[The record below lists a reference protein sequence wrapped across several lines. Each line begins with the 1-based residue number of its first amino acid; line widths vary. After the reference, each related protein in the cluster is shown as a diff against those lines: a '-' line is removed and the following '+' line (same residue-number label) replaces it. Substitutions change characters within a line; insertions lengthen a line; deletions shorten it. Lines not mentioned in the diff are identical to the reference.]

1 MKKLLYLFL
10 FFQSF
15 SIFGQDSVSVEINIL
30 VIDKLQGI
38 PIVNETIKIESVNFN
53 YFQDFTLKSDSLGQ
67 IHFKKNFKSQLS
79 SFPILLSG
87 TNYYADFIT
96 IDSIGNTSL
105 KLDFKK
111 EFIAMKMCWDSF
123 LPSTMYFNK
132 NELTTIDSSFS
143 VDYLLTSFKRLI
155 EEYPEPIAVRKLKIT
170 ASCSYDERFRVSKK
184 RLKKVAEIALEAGFK
199 KEDLILINKRKKS
212 LFHCDYCDGCH
223 YFFLKGTGT
232 TISLKN
238 FKNLTET
245 TEIDRQ
251 TTLRRSVHLKWV
263 GK

>member
-1 MKKLLYLFL
+1 MKNILYLFL

-15 SIFGQDSVSVEINIL
+15 LSFGQDSISVEINL
-30 VIDKLQGI
+30 SVVDKLQGI
-38 PIVNETIKIESVNFN
+38 PIKNQTFTIKSD
-53 YFQDFTLKSDSLGQ
+53 YFQSFMLKSDSLGK
-67 IHFKKNFKSQLS
+67 IRFTKNFKLGLS
-79 SFPILLSG
+79 SFSIVLS
-87 TNYYADFIT
+87 TSNYFEDFIS
-96 IDSIGNTSL
+96 IDSISSAKK

-123 LPSTMYFNK
+123 LPSTIYYNK
-132 NELTTIDSSFS
+132 NELTTVDSSFS
-143 VDYLLTSFKRLI
+143 MDNLLNHFKVLM
-155 EEYPEPIAVRKLKIT
+155 ESYPEQNEIRKLKIT

-199 KEDLILINKRKKS
+199 KEDLILINKRKMS

-223 YFFLKGTGT
+223 YFFLKGKGT
-232 TISLKN
+232 TISRKA
-238 FKNLTET
+238 FRKLTYR

-251 TTLRRSVHLKWV
+251 TTLRRSVHLEWV

>member
-1 MKKLLYLFL
+1 
-10 FFQSF
+10 
-15 SIFGQDSVSVEINIL
+15 V
-30 VIDKLQGI
+30 
-38 PIVNETIKIESVNFN
+38 
-53 YFQDFTLKSDSLGQ
+53 LKSDSLGK
-67 IHFKKNFKSQLS
+67 ITFTKNFKLGLS
-79 SFPILLSG
+79 SFSIVLS
-87 TNYYADFIT
+87 TSNYVEDFISIDT
-96 IDSIGNTSL
+96 ISSTTN

-143 VDYLLTSFKRLI
+143 VDYLLTYFKRLI